1 MSTQTGCD
9 SEINE
14 PILTDLEY
22 RYDENED
29 YPILNKRDRKNEQ
42 SVEVR
47 RRIEYR
53 LEQMKLRQQID
64 SWGEDD
70 LADGDLEH

>member
-1 MSTQTGCD
+1 MSTQTGSD

-22 RYDENED
+22 RYDESED
-29 YPILNKRDRKNEQ
+29 YPLLNKSDRKYEQ

>member
-1 MSTQTGCD
+1 MSTQTGSD

-22 RYDENED
+22 RYDESED
-29 YPILNKRDRKNEQ
+29 YPLLNKPDRKYEQ